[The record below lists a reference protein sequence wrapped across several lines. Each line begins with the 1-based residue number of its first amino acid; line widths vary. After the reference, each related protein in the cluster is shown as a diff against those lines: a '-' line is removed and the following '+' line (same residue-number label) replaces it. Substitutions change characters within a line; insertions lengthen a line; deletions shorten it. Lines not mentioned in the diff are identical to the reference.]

1 MESFTRHR
9 QDQALS
15 VSDLEN
21 FLSGA
26 FEPIKPRPEFVQ
38 ALRGRLSSPV
48 SPAARYPTKLPSP
61 ILIIGGL
68 LGSLLIVVTGIK
80 AALSLA
86 EAIKALRM
94 QKTQS
99 GSKA

>member
-1 MESFTRHR
+1 MQLFTRHR
-9 QDQALS
+9 PDQALS
-15 VSDLEN
+15 VSDLEY

-38 ALRGRLSSPV
+38 ALRGRLSSPP
-48 SPAARYPTKLPSP
+48 SPAAHYPAPLPSP
-61 ILIIGGL
+61 LLIVGGL

-94 QKTQS
+94 QRAQS

>member
-1 MESFTRHR
+1 MEPLTRHR
-9 QDQALS
+9 FDQALS
-15 VSDLEN
+15 VSDMEN

-38 ALRGRLSSPV
+38 ALRGRLSSPL
-48 SPAARYPTKLPSP
+48 SPAARYPAPLPSP
-61 ILIIGGL
+61 ILIVGGL
-68 LGSLLIVVTGIK
+68 LGSILIVVTGIK

-86 EAIKALRM
+86 EAIKTLRM
-94 QKTQS
+94 QKSQS

>member
-1 MESFTRHR
+1 MQPFTRHHL
-9 QDQALS
+9 DQALN

-38 ALRGRLSSPV
+38 ALRGRLSSPI
-48 SPAARYPTKLPSP
+48 SPAARYPASLPSP
-61 ILIIGGL
+61 ILIVGGL

-94 QKTQS
+94 QKT
-99 GSKA
+99 